1 MKNYIVRAADGDF
14 VVKETFDTFEE
25 ALAYADKMGEI
36 FGTWN
41 VDLYS
46 I

>member
-1 MKNYIVRAADGDF
+1 MF
-14 VVKETFDTFEE
+14 VVRVTDDSFVEKEQFTTFEE

-36 FGTWN
+36 FGSWN
-41 VDLYS
+41 VSMYE